1 MIATQF
7 NNVHLRP
14 KPLTLLHNISGT
26 FIFICLFYDKFQCHE
41 SEHTQVLDVADVI
54 TNIKKGSANINI
66 KDYKYERFVVVFK
79 QLRPPSNRWL
89 FRRFACSWSDDQIR
103 QRLLRRMQRHILIQ
117 RLRLRQRRIQR
128 QRQSPKRQAN
138 MMVKIKSAVG
148 IIRYNVCL
156 NS

>member
-7 NNVHLRP
+7 NNVHLCL

-26 FIFICLFYDKFQCHE
+26 FIFICLFYDKFRCHE
-41 SEHTQVLDVADVI
+41 SEHIQVLDVADVI
-54 TNIKKGSANINI
+54 TNIKKRSANINI

-103 QRLLRRMQRHILIQ
+103 QRRLRRMQRQILIQ

-148 IIRYNVCL
+148 IRRCNVCL